1 MKCTRMNG
9 FRPKRYFLHY
19 VFILRGMVEPGEP
32 FIWWR
37 KYKERKPSLYFFGI
51 VSNCTM
57 QGTMQVE
64 NGCLLLLW
72 KLLLVWYCAGNCSCF
87 FSVYCIT
94 SFSDYTHLR
103 HQETTQKFKH
113 ETPLFL
119 YCWIHIL
126 KFSGAICR
134 STKKLQYNSVKFLNA
149 QRGGKWYAWKL
160 CITCH

>member
-19 VFILRGMVEPGEP
+19 VFILGRMVEPGAHS
-32 FIWWR
+32 FDGVSIR
-37 KYKERKPSLYFFGI
+37 KENLPCIFFGI
-51 VSNCTM
+51 ASNCTM

-72 KLLLVWYCAGNCSCF
+72 KPLLVWYCAGNCSCF
-87 FSVYCIT
+87 FSIYCIT

-103 HQETTQKFKH
+103 HQETAQKFKN

-149 QRGGKWYAWKL
+149 QRGGK
-160 CITCH
+160 